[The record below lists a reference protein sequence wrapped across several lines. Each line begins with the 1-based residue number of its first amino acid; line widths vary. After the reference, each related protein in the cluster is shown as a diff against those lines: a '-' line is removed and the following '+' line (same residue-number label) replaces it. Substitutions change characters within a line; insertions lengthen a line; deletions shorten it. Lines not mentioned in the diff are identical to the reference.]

1 MGFDFVIPMSALK
14 AASESVQAHE
24 RLVYELKNEGNTKGR
39 SELSLSV
46 VLWYS
51 PTLPVV
57 WTVWMRVGDLC
68 AKILTAVILVIL

>member
-51 PTLPVV
+51 PYPSC
-57 WTVWMRVGDLC
+57 RVDSVDEGR
-68 AKILTAVILVIL
+68 